1 MCPTD
6 PNFYKGLCAQKEW
19 DRKCSNLSAGAI
31 DPYES
36 RQNNFEKFDMQGGW

>member
-6 PNFYKGLCAQKEW
+6 PNFYKGLCAQKKW